1 MTCQFGLQ
9 NCAILRNTLRK
20 RNDELPSGSNGMQSS
35 EMLRNSLGL
44 NYKSAA
50 LPTELIPAKMRR
62 TLMHAAA

>member
-1 MTCQFGLQ
+1 MTNYLAEATVCK
-9 NCAILRNTLRK
+9 AV
-20 RNDELPSGSNGMQSS
+20 S

-62 TLMHAAA
+62 TLIHVAA